1 MSGARGSLL
10 GIEHLEA
17 AEILKILKFARR
29 MNPDKPRP
37 LLKGKRIVLI
47 FYEAST
53 RTRTSF
59 ELAAK
64 LLGAHTI
71 LIQAA
76 GSSIE
81 KGESLLDTG
90 YTVRALGADVIIIRH
105 PNAGAP
111 QVMAR
116 HIDIPVINAGDGLHE
131 HPSQALLDAYTI
143 LRNKKKLSGLQIAIV
158 GDIFHSRVARSAC
171 HLLSKFGAKVILCG
185 PPELAPDIA
194 ATLAPGVRVTRHIED
209 ALRGTDVIMLL
220 RVQKE
225 RLAGMKMDLPDY
237 IAQFDVGIGE
247 VRIHLCHPFQLL
259 DGRVILPC
267 IGQDLTEV
275 GLILQIQGIEFNRA
289 PQGCQAGGQGLA
301 PAGWS
306 VKEAAVAGAQVFA
319 QAVPITGIILTKL
332 DGTAKGGVVCAVKE
346 MVGVPV
352 RFIGVGEGID
362 DLQPFDSREFARA
375 IIE

>member
-1 MSGARGSLL
+1 MSAVRGSLL

-37 LLKGKRIVLI
+37 LLKGKRVVLL

-53 RTRTSF
+53 RTRSSF
-59 ELAAK
+59 EIAAK
-64 LLGAHTI
+64 VLGAHTV
-71 LIQAA
+71 LIQSS

-90 YTVRALGADVIIIRH
+90 YTVRALGADVIVIRH

-111 QVMAR
+111 HVMAR
-116 HIDIPVINAGDGLHE
+116 HIDVPVINAGDGLHE

-143 LRNKKKLSGLQIAIV
+143 LRNKKKLAGLQVAIV

-171 HLLSKFGAKVILCG
+171 HLLSKFGVKIILCG
-185 PPELAPDIA
+185 PVELVPDVA

-225 RLAGMKMDLPDY
+225 RLAGMRIDSPDY
-237 IAQFDVGIGE
+237 IARYQMTAGRLKNAKKDAIVMHPGPIIRGLELTSE
-247 VRIHLCHPFQLL
+247 VA
-259 DGRVILPC
+259 D
-267 IGQDLTEV
+267 
-275 GLILQIQGIEFNRA
+275 
-289 PQGCQAGGQGLA
+289 
-301 PAGWS
+301 
-306 VKEAAVAGAQVFA
+306 GAQ
-319 QAVPITGIILTKL
+319 TRILEE
-332 DGTAKGGVVCAVKE
+332 VKN
-346 MVGVPV
+346 GVPT
-352 RFIGVGEGID
+352 RMAI
-362 DLQPFDSREFARA
+362 LARA
-375 IIE
+375 VGKMR